1 MVKLHPPTTVVRTL
15 EQLSRIRKDVR
26 LVLWSLI
33 VFLLPVYLIDSGLP
47 QLADFLGGLL
57 LLVLLRG
64 WRGNLP
70 APLVRPLRAL
80 IAFIIYVCLVNLG
93 WSFVVV
99 TFSLNAKTGFLLAP
113 TFYIF
118 NGLMFFTFLLMFQ
131 RYGDFL
137 VSLTVQLVLASVFFQ
152 LVMAF
157 VLQRA
162 GASRSMVMFN
172 NPNQLGYYA
181 LLSACIILLGQK
193 RLKLSTALVTA
204 GLAACTY
211 LALLSASKAA
221 LASIALLGIVL
232 LIGRLRTVVV
242 ALLVFAVL
250 IFTDNPFSAAV
261 DRASHRIDTDQSLG
275 FFEERGYD
283 RITEDPQYCVI
294 GAGEGA
300 YNRFRETSAIGSHE
314 LHSSIATLFFSYG
327 VVGTLLFA
335 AFMWAVMSRAG
346 LQAWI
351 IVATGFAYGMTH
363 QGLRFRMLWLL
374 LALVITLREL
384 ASRERRA
391 RLAARRAGEAART
404 AVGVVP
410 DPVPGTPAGAAGI
423 T

>member
-1 MVKLHPPTTVVRTL
+1 MVVRTL
-15 EQLSRIRKDVR
+15 EQLSRIRTDVR

-70 APLVRPLRAL
+70 TPLVRPLRAL

-137 VSLTVQLVLASVFFQ
+137 VSLTVRLVLASVFFQ
-152 LVMAF
+152 VVMAF
-157 VLQRA
+157 VVPRAA
-162 GASRSMVMFN
+162 GADRSMVMFN

-181 LLSACIILLGQK
+181 LLSACIVLLGQK
-193 RLKLSTALVTA
+193 RLKLSTPLVTA

-242 ALLVFAVL
+242 ALIVFAVL
-250 IFTDNPFSAAV
+250 VFTDNPFSAAV
-261 DRASHRIDTDQSLG
+261 NRASHRIETDQSLG

-283 RITEDPQYCVI
+283 RITEDPQYCVL

-300 YNRFRETSAIGSHE
+300 YNRFRETSAIGAHE

-327 VVGTLLFA
+327 LVGTLLFA

-384 ASRERRA
+384 AIRERRA

-404 AVGVVP
+404 AAGVVP
-410 DPVPGTPAGAAGI
+410 DPVTGAAGI